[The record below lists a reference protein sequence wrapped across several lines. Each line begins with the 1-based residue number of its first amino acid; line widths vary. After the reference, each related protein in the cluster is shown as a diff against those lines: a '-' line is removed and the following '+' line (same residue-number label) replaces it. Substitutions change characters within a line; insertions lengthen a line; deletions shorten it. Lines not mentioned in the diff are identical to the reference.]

1 MVSLAPLF
9 VQLANLVSW
18 ACPTRRDG
26 ELLANRASWRCSKS
40 PRWRVALVLGP
51 TRQSGELE
59 VLQLAGMASW
69 SCLKSNSPIGRVGV
83 EGAPTRRDGELIL
96 LSVQL
101 AILASRFPSS
111 VEFVANGSSSQF
123 NDAVPKVEFE
133 ITSVDPEDEAAYWEA
148 CGELKPARAGLWT
161 PPPFIPNHEADCPR
175 KSCSNVGTPNPPF
188 PEDLP
193 AIRKLFLEEKCHWA
207 DFTPKRVP
215 HALALY
221 HSRFEPGMSVD
232 EESGSNMHGFV
243 PHEGR
248 KKKGKASTR
257 KGKRT
262 SVDHASIDLDD
273 FFDFKLPSV
282 EGSSTEVPEF
292 AEASRSVNEALLKVR
307 RALGT
312 SRQEARMAHFR
323 TDMAEKEIARL
334 KSELDNRREGEPCE
348 ADVRRAYRRGRR
360 DVAKIVRTRRERFSH
375 EFGELQANHKA
386 LGLPRVSWHCGG
398 LYLTTAHD
406 YSYDIERRLPCPFEN
421 EPGVSG
427 SGQESKLTMRPE
439 RVCDGVDPFSE

>member
-1 MVSLAPLF
+1 
-9 VQLANLVSW
+9 
-18 ACPTRRDG
+18 
-26 ELLANRASWRCSKS
+26 
-40 PRWRVALVLGP
+40 
-51 TRQSGELE
+51 
-59 VLQLAGMASW
+59 
-69 SCLKSNSPIGRVGV
+69 
-83 EGAPTRRDGELIL
+83 
-96 LSVQL
+96 
-101 AILASRFPSS
+101 
-111 VEFVANGSSSQF
+111 
-123 NDAVPKVEFE
+123 
-133 ITSVDPEDEAAYWEA
+133 
-148 CGELKPARAGLWT
+148 
-161 PPPFIPNHEADCPR
+161 
-175 KSCSNVGTPNPPF
+175 
-188 PEDLP
+188 
-193 AIRKLFLEEKCHWA
+193 
-207 DFTPKRVP
+207 
-215 HALALY
+215 
-221 HSRFEPGMSVD
+221 
-232 EESGSNMHGFV
+232 MHGFV

-262 SVDHASIDLDD
+262 AVHDVSIDLDD

-292 AEASRSVNEALLKVR
+292 AEASRSALLKVR

-375 EFGELQANHKA
+375 EFGELQANHKV

-406 YSYDIERRLPCPFEN
+406 YSYDIEYARQSRRMN
-421 EPGVSG
+421 ERIRDFAIPQIERRIWEQWSPIPVSFDTVDAEAGVPNEMGEVDQPAPQIANDKSFG
-427 SGQESKLTMRPE
+427 RSMT
-439 RVCDGVDPFSE
+439 GVFDLGD